1 MSAEQKIKDLGLTL
15 PPLPKPVGTYV
26 GGVRT
31 GNLLYMSGLGPRRN
45 DGTYVVGKLGRTMTV
60 EEGYEAAR
68 LVGMNMLASIRGQ
81 LGSLDKV
88 KRVVKVLGMVNAD
101 PEFADPPK
109 VINGFSDLFVEV
121 FGEAGRGAR
130 SAVGMAT
137 LPFKMAVEVEIVL
150 EVAD

>member
-1 MSAEQKIKDLGLTL
+1 MSAEQRVKELGLVL
-15 PPLPKPVGTYV
+15 PPVPKPVGNYV

-31 GNLLYMSGLGPRRN
+31 GNLLFMSGCGPRLP
-45 DGTYVVGKLGRTMTV
+45 DGSLIKGKLGQTMTI
-60 EEGYEAAR
+60 EQGYDAAR
-68 LVGMNMLASIRGQ
+68 VVGLNMLANIRGQ

-88 KRVVKVLGMVNAD
+88 RRVVKVLGMVNATPD
-101 PEFADPPK
+101 FEDPPK
-109 VINGFSDLFVEV
+109 VMNGFSDLFAEV

-137 LPFKMAVEVEIVL
+137 LPFQMAVEVEMVL

>member
-1 MSAEQKIKDLGLTL
+1 MSAEQRIKDLGLTL

-109 VINGFSDLFVEV
+109 VINGFSDLLVEV